1 MKGCRICNYDLCVEC
16 SPSVRIDVQ
25 YIRVRGSAYVA
36 ELQPPTEKRCL
47 PCLEPE
53 CEFVCWCVFVL
64 STELSDACCVS
75 YIHFALLGFL
85 QSYSCTCNILI
96 LEYVLISPSPPPPIP
111 VPSLN
116 APQAHSGTRR

>member
-53 CEFVCWCVFVL
+53 CELVCWCVFVEHRAQRCL
-64 STELSDACCVS
+64 LCEL
-75 YIHFALLGFL
+75 HTF
-85 QSYSCTCNILI
+85 CTTRIPTIIQL
-96 LEYVLISPSPPPPIP
+96 YV
-111 VPSLN
+111 
-116 APQAHSGTRR
+116 